1 MQVQENVTPLEEL
14 ISSLQMHVVGT
25 ETNVE
30 VYKQKEKSYLFN
42 IKEKDKLLWTFY
54 IMLNGEDAYK
64 YLKTKFVA
72 DKEVRIKSVE
82 KLHKM
87 SNIFKQHKLN
97 KGRIEAE
104 LSSDALLTLEGF
116 FGLCIIHNLSALFI
130 KRNCYCELYGVGD
143 SDNPYLIEE
152 VENGIGIHVFKNK
165 ELSGEMARDIRKT
178 KWKMENVLAPIKSI
192 SSYTLSEL
200 LEIYNKVMSIS
211 KESKESQQQQQQH
224 LKEKKTKQYLY
235 DYICKQFT

>member
-1 MQVQENVTPLEEL
+1 
-14 ISSLQMHVVGT
+14 
-25 ETNVE
+25 
-30 VYKQKEKSYLFN
+30 
-42 IKEKDKLLWTFY
+42 
-54 IMLNGEDAYK
+54 
-64 YLKTKFVA
+64 LKTKFVA

-87 SNIFKQHKLN
+87 SNVFKQHKLN

-165 ELSGEMARDIRKT
+165 ELSGDMARDIRKT

-200 LEIYNKVMSIS
+200 LEIFNKVMSMS